1 MGEEKKVKVKRKR
14 GRGRSK
20 LKRNFEK
27 KNKLENLL
35 TIQSDDTK

>member
-1 MGEEKKVKVKRKR
+1 MGEEKKKVNVKRKR
-14 GRGRSK
+14 EDQSSRGT
-20 LKRNFEK
+20 LK